1 MGSIFEVD
9 LIQAHFSHW
18 VSNMLNIIPNYPFK
32 GYHKHH
38 YHGCNTIP
46 RKNISSYDFM
56 TARDET
62 EQVELDKSNQRVQ
75 RMFGQIAARYD
86 RMNHLLSMN
95 VDHYWRWRTVRK
107 VAPQGT
113 APILDIC
120 SGTGDLAFAYCH
132 KADGATE
139 IVAADF
145 TREMLQIGEQKKS
158 RRESYERIRFVEA
171 DAQHLPFDDDVF
183 QIVSVAFGL
192 RNIADT
198 DRGLQEMMRVCQ
210 PGGRVVVLEFSQPT
224 WQPFKGFYGFYMK
237 YILPRIGQILAGND
251 EQAYKYLPDSVSKFP
266 FGQELADRME
276 ANGLV
281 EACYYSLT
289 GGIATLYVACKPETE
304 LSSSCH
310 K

>member
-1 MGSIFEVD
+1 
-9 LIQAHFSHW
+9 
-18 VSNMLNIIPNYPFK
+18 
-32 GYHKHH
+32 
-38 YHGCNTIP
+38 
-46 RKNISSYDFM
+46 M

-62 EQVELDKSNQRVQ
+62 EPVEIDKSNQRVQ

-120 SGTGDLAFAYCH
+120 AGTGDLAFAYCR
-132 KADGATE
+132 KSEAATE
-139 IVAADF
+139 IVAVDF

-158 RRESYERIRFVEA
+158 RRESYDRIRFVEA
-171 DAQHLPFDDDVF
+171 DAQHLPFDDDIF

-198 DRGLQEMMRVCQ
+198 DRGLQEMIRVCQ
-210 PGGRVVVLEFSQPT
+210 PGGRVVVLEFSQPR

-251 EQAYKYLPDSVSKFP
+251 EQAYNYLPDSVSKFP

-276 ANGLV
+276 ANGLAD
-281 EACYYSLT
+281 ACYYSLT
-289 GGIATLYVACKPETE
+289 GGIATLYVASKPEAE
-304 LSSSCH
+304 VSSPF
-310 K
+310 KE